1 MYQEVF
7 PVYGNNYNKCR
18 HRPEPPDDAFFIR
31 GTTPP
36 FVFTLFGD
44 NGEPVDLSELAAL
57 EVSIAQEL
65 DEGDVVVTKSGEE
78 LAVEGGTIA
87 FNLTQDDTLKF
98 QAGEDLFPKYVLVQ
112 VRGLNPDGM
121 AWATLAE
128 KRVKVCKLLREGV
141 LSAET

>member
-36 FVFTLFGD
+36 FVFSLFG
-44 NGEPVDLSELAAL
+44 NGGEPVDLSELAAL

-65 DEGDVVVTKSGEE
+65 EEETVVVTKSMDE
-78 LAVEGGTIA
+78 LTVEGGTIA
-87 FNLTQDDTLKF
+87 FNLTQDETLRF
-98 QAGEDLFPKYVLVQ
+98 RAGEDPFPEYVLVQ
-112 VRGLNPDGM
+112 VRGLNQDGT

-141 LSAET
+141 LDAET